1 MYDFSYTVERTQG
14 GIGSDAWTAR
24 ATMSDAGV
32 SMSMSARNETAAGA
46 RECLRSK
53 LHQLQRSIVALY
65 DELK

>member
-24 ATMSDAGV
+24 ASMSDAGV
-32 SMSMSARNETAAGA
+32 SLSMSARNETAAGA

-53 LHQLQRSIVALY
+53 LNQLAKSIAALH